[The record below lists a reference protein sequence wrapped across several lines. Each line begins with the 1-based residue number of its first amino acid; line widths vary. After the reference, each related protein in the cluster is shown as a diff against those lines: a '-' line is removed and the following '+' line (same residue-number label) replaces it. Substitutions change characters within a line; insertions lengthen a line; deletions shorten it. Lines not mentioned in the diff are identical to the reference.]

1 MLNILSFALFYRKN
15 LFAFNIYNNCNNI
28 IYYKKMDNSLSK
40 IKKPRK
46 YKEDIEFVLLDD
58 NKNDEVIKE
67 KKVIVKPEKHN
78 INPNIE
84 FVLLNEP
91 QINSDKVV
99 LTEDLGKIFE
109 MSICLLYNTPFDG
122 AFKYSMNDA
131 EELVKRLNGLK
142 EVFPHN
148 LKHIAKNGN
157 KYDFVSSTDDSIYL
171 SAKTTK
177 KDGKVCPQVIGQP
190 SKKKFCEYFGIIS
203 ELKNDTNNIIYDLEQ
218 IKKYIE
224 TNIKTM
230 LQIYC
235 ENTFDCP
242 IIYYNKHKNKLLFIK
257 LKENIDWS
265 KYNIIFS
272 RTTSSGDWN
281 ESSSIKIEGNK
292 SSFGEFQVHNN
303 RDCIKFRWAF
313 ENLLVLFK
321 DNFEI
326 INL

>member
-1 MLNILSFALFYRKN
+1 
-15 LFAFNIYNNCNNI
+15 
-28 IYYKKMDNSLSK
+28 
-40 IKKPRK
+40 
-46 YKEDIEFVLLDD
+46 
-58 NKNDEVIKE
+58 
-67 KKVIVKPEKHN
+67 
-78 INPNIE
+78 
-84 FVLLNEP
+84 
-91 QINSDKVV
+91 
-99 LTEDLGKIFE
+99 
-109 MSICLLYNTPFDG
+109 
-122 AFKYSMNDA
+122 
-131 EELVKRLNGLK
+131 
-142 EVFPHN
+142 
-148 LKHIAKNGN
+148 
-157 KYDFVSSTDDSIYL
+157 L

>member
-131 EELVKRLNGLK
+131 EELVKR
-142 EVFPHN
+142 
-148 LKHIAKNGN
+148 
-157 KYDFVSSTDDSIYL
+157 D
-171 SAKTTK
+171 
-177 KDGKVCPQVIGQP
+177 
-190 SKKKFCEYFGIIS
+190 
-203 ELKNDTNNIIYDLEQ
+203 
-218 IKKYIE
+218 
-224 TNIKTM
+224 
-230 LQIYC
+230 
-235 ENTFDCP
+235 
-242 IIYYNKHKNKLLFIK
+242 
-257 LKENIDWS
+257 
-265 KYNIIFS
+265 
-272 RTTSSGDWN
+272 
-281 ESSSIKIEGNK
+281 
-292 SSFGEFQVHNN
+292 
-303 RDCIKFRWAF
+303 
-313 ENLLVLFK
+313 
-321 DNFEI
+321 
-326 INL
+326 